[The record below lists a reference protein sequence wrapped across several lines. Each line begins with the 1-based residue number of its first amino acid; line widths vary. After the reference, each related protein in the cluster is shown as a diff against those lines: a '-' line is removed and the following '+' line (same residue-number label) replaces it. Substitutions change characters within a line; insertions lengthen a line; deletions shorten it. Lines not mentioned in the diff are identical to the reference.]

1 MPATKNQI
9 RKPANSVV
17 AILPP
22 QNSVTKKKMLA
33 GKSNPCETF
42 CKGETNSL
50 EFNGSIDDGEDYSDL
65 PF

>member
-1 MPATKNQI
+1 MTINEKYYAEE
-9 RKPANSVV
+9 A
-17 AILPP
+17 
-22 QNSVTKKKMLA
+22 KKKMLA

-50 EFNGSIDDGEDYSDL
+50 EFNGSIDDGDDYSDI